1 MLGPSH
7 REPDMDLHLS
17 IDPDQPLA
25 AQLYRQLRE
34 AILGGRLQAGERLP
48 PSRYLAERLQVSRKT
63 VSEAYEQLLAEGFTS
78 TRVGSG
84 TFVSSLAQT
93 AAPTRSA
100 AASLLQ
106 PAARWRRLP
115 VAPFDSPVQGWRYNF
130 AGGTVSMRR
139 FPLAAWRTSLQ
150 YALRQMS
157 QGSGFYAGVQGQPV
171 LRQAIA
177 RYLALNRAVRCDWQD
192 LLVTQG
198 AQQGLSLLAQVML
211 EPGDRVA
218 MEEPGY
224 TPARSCFQSAGAE
237 VVGVPVDDEGLRVDL
252 LPANV
257 RLVYVTP
264 SHQFPLGMPMSLA
277 RRLALLEW
285 AREHRVL
292 IIEDDYDGE
301 FRFQGRP
308 LEALQSLDRHGLVAY
323 LGTFSKTLYPQ
334 QRVGYLLMPPGL
346 HEALVQAKLL
356 GDRHG
361 DSLQQLALAHFMER
375 GEFARHTRRMQRLY
389 AERRE
394 HLLLRLQG
402 DLATWLQ
409 PIVPMAG
416 IHLAA
421 LLRPGVDPERLA
433 SEMRGRGIGLD
444 SLAAF
449 YQGPAQ
455 AGLLFGFGCIELD
468 DLQAGLDELRLALQ
482 AACQ

>member
-1 MLGPSH
+1 
-7 REPDMDLHLS
+7 MDLHLD

-25 AQLYRQLRE
+25 AQLYRQLRD
-34 AILGGRLQAGERLP
+34 AILGGRLAGGARLP
-48 PSRYLAERLQVSRKT
+48 PTRYLAQRLQVSRKT
-63 VSEAYEQLLAEGFTS
+63 VSEAYEQLLAEGFTT

-84 TFVSSLAQT
+84 TFVS
-93 AAPTRSA
+93 A
-100 AASLLQ
+100 AAQAPVPPRLDAGLLQ
-106 PAARWRRLP
+106 PARRWHELAVDPLDRPPR
-115 VAPFDSPVQGWRYNF
+115 GWRYDF

-139 FPLAAWRTSLQ
+139 FPLDAWRTSLHH
-150 YALRQMS
+150 ALRQLA
-157 QGSGFYAGVQGQPV
+157 QGSGFYAGVEGQPA

-177 RYLALNRAVRCDWQD
+177 RYLAASRAVRCDWHD

-211 EPGDRVA
+211 EPGARVA

-224 TPARSCFQSAGAE
+224 TPARSCFLAAGAE
-237 VVGVPVDDEGLRVDL
+237 VIGVPVDGEGLRVDL
-252 LPANV
+252 LPTGV

-264 SHQFPLGMPMSLA
+264 SHQFPLGMPMSLG

-285 AREHRVL
+285 ARRQRAL

-334 QRVGYLLMPPGL
+334 LRVGYLAMPPGL
-346 HEALVQAKLL
+346 RESLVRAKLL

-394 HLLLRLQG
+394 RLLQRLHG
-402 DLATWLQ
+402 DLAPWLQ
-409 PIVPMAG
+409 PVVPMAG

-421 LLRPGVDPERLA
+421 LLRAGVDAERLA
-433 SEMRGRGIGLD
+433 GEMAERGIGLD
-444 SLAAF
+444 SLASF
-449 YQGPAQ
+449 YQGTAQ

-468 DLQAGLDELRLALQ
+468 ELEAGLDELRLALQ

>member
-1 MLGPSH
+1 
-7 REPDMDLHLS
+7 MDLHLN

-78 TRVGSG
+78 TRIGSG
-84 TFVSSLAQT
+84 TFVSSLAQ
-93 AAPTRSA
+93 AALPRRSA
-100 AASLLQ
+100 TASLLQ
-106 PAARWRRLP
+106 PAARWQRLA

-139 FPLAAWRTSLQ
+139 FPLDAWRTSLQ
-150 YALRQMS
+150 HALRLMG
-157 QGSGFYAGVQGQPV
+157 QGSGFYAGVEGQPA

-177 RYLALNRAVRCDWQD
+177 RYLALNRAVRCDWRD

-211 EPGDRVA
+211 AAGDRVA

-224 TPARSCFQSAGAE
+224 TPARSCFKSVGAE
-237 VVGVPVDDEGLRVDL
+237 VIGVPVDDEGLRVDL
-252 LPANV
+252 LPTDV

-264 SHQFPLGMPMSLA
+264 SHQFPLGMPMSLG

-334 QRVGYLLMPPGL
+334 LRVGYLAMPPGL
-346 HEALVQAKLL
+346 REALVQAKLL

-394 HLLLRLQG
+394 RLLQRLQG
-402 DLATWLQ
+402 ELAPWLQ
-409 PIVPMAG
+409 PIVAMAG
-416 IHLAA
+416 IHMAA
-421 LLRPGVDPERLA
+421 LLSEAVDPARLA
-433 SEMRGRGIGLD
+433 EELERRGIGLGFI
-444 SLAAF
+444 APF
-449 YQGPAQ
+449 YQGRPQ
-455 AGLLFGFGCIELD
+455 AGLLFGFGCIELGE
-468 DLQAGLDELRLALQ
+468 LEAGLDELRLALQ
-482 AACQ
+482 VACQ